1 MKRRIVWGLSAGL
14 VLILVIAGCRFFGN
28 LDPIARFTVDYTHGT
43 SPLTVTFD
51 ATDSSDPDGVIA
63 EFFWDFGD
71 GQSASATLKTI
82 THIYT
87 NVQSDSKVFT
97 AILTVI
103 DNLGA
108 EDSACKN
115 ITVDP
120 AP

>member
-1 MKRRIVWGLSAGL
+1 MKRRIVWGLSVGL
-14 VLILVIAGCRFFGN
+14 ALILVIAGCRFLGN
-28 LDPIARFTVDYTHGT
+28 LDPIASFIVNYSHGV

-51 ATDSSDPDGVIA
+51 ATGSSDPDGAIV
-63 EFFWDFGD
+63 EFYWDFGD
-71 GQSASATLKTI
+71 GQTASLTLKTT
-82 THIYT
+82 THVYT

-120 AP
+120 SP